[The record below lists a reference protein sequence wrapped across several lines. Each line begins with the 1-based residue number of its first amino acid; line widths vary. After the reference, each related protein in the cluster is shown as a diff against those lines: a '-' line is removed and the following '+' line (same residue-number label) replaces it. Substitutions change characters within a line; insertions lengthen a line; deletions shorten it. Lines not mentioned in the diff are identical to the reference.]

1 MEALYRYPR
10 GIAGFALLLLRIAIG
25 VLLLANGCSDI
36 LTMNPS
42 RGSLIHFVVCL
53 GFCLGLFTSFL
64 GIAAAILSL
73 WALLWGHTNLALVQ
87 VATLLLSGAI
97 AILGPGGHSLD
108 ALLFGRRRVVH

>member
-10 GIAGFALLLLRIAIG
+10 GIAGFALLLLRTAIG
-25 VLLLANGCSDI
+25 VLLLADGCSDI
-36 LTMNPS
+36 LTKNPS
-42 RGSLIHFVVCL
+42 TGSLIHFVVCL

-64 GIAAAILSL
+64 GIVAAILSL

-87 VATLLLSGAI
+87 VATLILSTAI
-97 AILGPGGHSLD
+97 AILGPGGHSVD